1 MCRIN
6 GPSLLIKI
14 NKDTTKGDIDDI
26 FAIAPDIYVMSIVSD

>member
-6 GPSLLIKI
+6 GQSLLIKI

-26 FAIAPDIYVMSIVSD
+26 FATALTFMPYRY